1 MQTLELGLT
10 LEASGKAKGWG
21 TAIECQDSACQGIV
35 NAHSTFTMRELESE
49 TKCTEYTNTTIRL
62 ASRDMSFAKTAALDR
77 VDATP
82 LRTIDNGLT
91 WKIDTINVRQTRF

>member
-1 MQTLELGLT
+1 LT
-10 LEASGKAKGWG
+10 LAASGKAKGWG

-35 NAHSTFTMRELESE
+35 NAHSEFTNAKVLESD
-49 TKCTEYTNTTIRL
+49 TNYVEYTNTTIRL
-62 ASRDMSFAKTAALDR
+62 ASHDMSFAKTAKLNR

-82 LRTIDNGLT
+82 LRTIDNGMT